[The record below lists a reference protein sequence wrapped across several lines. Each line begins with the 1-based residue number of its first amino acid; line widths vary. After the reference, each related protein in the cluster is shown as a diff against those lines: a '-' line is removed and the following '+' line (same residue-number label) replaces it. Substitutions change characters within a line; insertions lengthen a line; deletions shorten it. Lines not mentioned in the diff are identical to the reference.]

1 MHALYE
7 DNSLLDS
14 MSLGKDADSLAFS
27 NQYELKLFKDML
39 QYNSFIHP
47 IFVEKEE
54 FNKLK

>member
-1 MHALYE
+1 
-7 DNSLLDS
+7 